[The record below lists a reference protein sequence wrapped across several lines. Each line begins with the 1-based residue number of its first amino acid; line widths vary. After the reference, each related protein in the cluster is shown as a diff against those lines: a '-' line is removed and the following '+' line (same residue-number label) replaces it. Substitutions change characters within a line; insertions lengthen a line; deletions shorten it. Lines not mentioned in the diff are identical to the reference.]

1 MVGERGG
8 ELRKWFSVIKDQIGV
23 SETLTGGKECRM
35 EAERRGG
42 EEETKG
48 EGREEPGRGNHL
60 VHAKKGYWMMG

>member
-1 MVGERGG
+1 M
-8 ELRKWFSVIKDQIGV
+8 RKWFSMIKDQIGV

-48 EGREEPGRGNHL
+48 EGREEPGRGNHPAL
-60 VHAKKGYWMMG
+60 PLQGRVAMDKVA